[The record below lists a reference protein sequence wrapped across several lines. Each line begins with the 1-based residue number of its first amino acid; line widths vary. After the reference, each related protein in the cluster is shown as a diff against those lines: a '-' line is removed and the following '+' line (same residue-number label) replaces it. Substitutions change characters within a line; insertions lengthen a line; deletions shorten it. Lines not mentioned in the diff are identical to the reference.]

1 MNNPLKPD
9 IVLSTGVPESE
20 RELKLVEQD
29 VLQSKPGKRHQRKR
43 PHSGSDHEH
52 TEAQGQLI
60 PPALSSHVSSRSVST
75 DASPRDSPF
84 SLSLVLP
91 SLNLDVENAPEVSGS
106 RQQIGNRNQNKLRQK
121 KIRAQS
127 AQDTSSAPG
136 ASTGQLDLT
145 DTNPQPSPS
154 TLSVVLPENDSEP
167 ETEKRESRAERQKKR
182 NRVRNAERRSKAR
195 EIQRARDLILFA
207 CADVMD
213 DTVRNW
219 SNEEVLERAKEVE
232 GKILEGTDGEIWLVD
247 LDRREQSRT
256 PDKMMYDG
264 KEPDLSKEKLESGRW
279 TILNRGV
286 IYGYRTVD
294 EQKVLVFAAKFSPYD
309 RMSPEDLDDMRF
321 LAKHFY
327 KLGKLFHSAPSNE
340 AIAGVIL
347 AESWQVAYEALFS
360 LSLYKKSQ
368 NGQGTPEEYAEF
380 LDETERASAICAKRY
395 KELAPREYL
404 HSLGFMEESCVPRFG
419 TVEPET
425 KAERSMGGNL
435 TVTWGDSCNKY
446 RKADNAQHRAAGSWL
461 VITDEGDLV
470 TDPDLIRNAV
480 EEGYF
485 ALPTFKFAVDFSQC
499 PGVVDLMWSSEDDF
513 HAISQSVTKSGFR
526 RIGSFMQIP
535 KRVVDATLRMKD
547 IPIDL

>member
-29 VLQSKPGKRHQRKR
+29 VLQSKPGKRHQR
-43 PHSGSDHEH
+43 
-52 TEAQGQLI
+52 I
-60 PPALSSHVSSRSVST
+60 
-75 DASPRDSPF
+75 
-84 SLSLVLP
+84 
-91 SLNLDVENAPEVSGS
+91 
-106 RQQIGNRNQNKLRQK
+106 
-121 KIRAQS
+121 
-127 AQDTSSAPG
+127 
-136 ASTGQLDLT
+136 
-145 DTNPQPSPS
+145 
-154 TLSVVLPENDSEP
+154 VLPENDSEP

-219 SNEEVLERAKEVE
+219 SNEEVLERAEEVE

-264 KEPDLSKEKLESGRW
+264 KEPDLSKEKLESERW

-294 EQKVLVFAAKFSPYD
+294 EQKVLV
-309 RMSPEDLDDMRF
+309 
-321 LAKHFY
+321 
-327 KLGKLFHSAPSNE
+327 
-340 AIAGVIL
+340 
-347 AESWQVAYEALFS
+347 